1 MSLRPHQER
10 AITMLKHSI
19 RKGNSRLVLAA
30 PCSFGKTR
38 VAMEI
43 LKNTAKNGKLG
54 IFICDRVKLVDQAL
68 EEFDRAGI
76 SCGVI
81 QADHWRTN
89 PNAQI
94 QIASIQ
100 TIARRRYKPLFH
112 VAVVDECHT
121 HYQTTT
127 ELMADYSKS
136 IFIG

>member
-1 MSLRPHQER
+1 
-10 AITMLKHSI
+10 MLKHSI

-54 IFICDRVKLVDQAL
+54 ILICDRVKLVDQAL

-81 QADHWRTN
+81 QSDHWRTN

-127 ELMADYSKS
+127 ELM
-136 IFIG
+136 